1 MKDVQT
7 RFFHKLSSL
16 TDTPAEHLC
25 DVDYENEMAFAV
37 VVGPPEHERR
47 SDRHHGRKACVRYAC
62 SSSSFPKVPVDDW
75 LGSGRTETRLVADA
89 IG

>member
-47 SDRHHGRKACVRYAC
+47 SDRHHG
-62 SSSSFPKVPVDDW
+62 
-75 LGSGRTETRLVADA
+75 GRRV
-89 IG
+89 